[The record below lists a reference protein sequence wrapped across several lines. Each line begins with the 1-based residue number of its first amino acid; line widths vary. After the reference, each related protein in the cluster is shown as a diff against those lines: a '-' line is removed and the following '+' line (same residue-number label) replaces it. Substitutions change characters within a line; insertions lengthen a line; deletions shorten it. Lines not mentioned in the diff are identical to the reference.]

1 MPGGFSA
8 LWAHHAFRESYLLAL
23 IKAPDDPQW
32 FKEVHTLLHGIRG
45 PLGLVGIESPPQK
58 SDLGG
63 RNSASLK
70 ELETGQLEFK
80 ATYVAGERDGPYEEY
95 YENGQLEEK
104 GTYNMGEKCGEWI
117 EDGETVAYPP
127 C

>member
-1 MPGGFSA
+1 M
-8 LWAHHAFRESYLLAL
+8 
-23 IKAPDDPQW
+23 
-32 FKEVHTLLHGIRG
+32 
-45 PLGLVGIESPPQK
+45 GLVGIESPPQK

-70 ELETGQLEFK
+70 ELETGQSVEAEYYENGQLDWKATSVAGVWDGPYESYYENGQLEFK